1 MTSPGSHSQ
10 REEELTV
17 LYVLL
22 TVCNTE
28 RVTSGSFA
36 LTADPWLDLAAL
48 CAVERQGQLSSAG

>member
-22 TVCNTE
+22 TTCNTE

-36 LTADPWLDLAAL
+36 LTADPWLDLTAL
-48 CAVERQGQLSSAG
+48 WALERQGQLSNAG